1 MENETKNPVL
11 NIGIMANIL
20 GIHQRTLRI
29 YDKNQILMPMR
40 TIANRRLY
48 SFADIEKAK
57 LILHLT
63 RNLALNLSG
72 VKIVLGLL
80 EKLKIEP
87 KESLKLLNAIALEKE
102 IDEIS
107 NLKMTSKRGRKPKN
121 KSNV

>member
-11 NIGIMANIL
+11 NIGIMADIL

-48 SFADIEKAK
+48 SFADIEKAR